1 MHANVSIVPL
11 KIREVAQK
19 QKCAKH
25 LRNVLVLHQ
34 LHTGDSQN
42 MQQHNTFEMPPSADD
57 YTKRKIGTR
66 GDNSLRDSAPP
77 SRWEHEWQQQY
88 PDWVLPPLWT
98 KDPRSW
104 LTLAESTF
112 NRHGIVDSRL
122 RFDLTL
128 PALPWESIKQVRGI
142 LHAVDDLAEPY
153 VALKERLLEIYTPNP
168 LEQCFKLLYA
178 AELGDERRPSQ
189 IMESMLA
196 LLPPGELDGLL
207 FKTIFLARLPS
218 KIRGHVAAQF
228 GTLTSRQMGALAD
241 NLWFAGKQPLRQQV
255 PVGGLGDCSG
265 SGGGGRG
272 RPQGAAQ
279 EEKAAAREVQ

>member
-1 MHANVSIVPL
+1 M
-11 KIREVAQK
+11 
-19 QKCAKH
+19 
-25 LRNVLVLHQ
+25 
-34 LHTGDSQN
+34 
-42 MQQHNTFEMPPSADD
+42 
-57 YTKRKIGTR
+57 
-66 GDNSLRDSAPP
+66 
-77 SRWEHEWQQQY
+77 
-88 PDWVLPPLWT
+88 
-98 KDPRSW
+98 
-104 LTLAESTF
+104 
-112 NRHGIVDSRL
+112 
-122 RFDLTL
+122 
-128 PALPWESIKQVRGI
+128 
-142 LHAVDDLAEPY
+142 
-153 VALKERLLEIYTPNP
+153 
-168 LEQCFKLLYA
+168 
-178 AELGDERRPSQ
+178 
-189 IMESMLA
+189 MESMLA